1 MIAMNRISV
10 LYGMLALGA
19 CLVCVSCGNV
29 WKSRDR
35 KEPVVTV
42 ERKVRYFSKIEVEYP
57 CDVIFAQSESLY
69 VSVSG
74 TRDAVNGIVTVHDGD
89 RLVIRPKMLPGMLLP
104 ARLSSVANIYVS
116 SPDLTDVMFK
126 TAGSF
131 RVTGPLDTDTLRV
144 RLTGSG
150 DVWFGRIVCD
160 ALSVELEGSGNV
172 SIDSVRGVSSYVSL
186 LGAGNVKV
194 RQYKFADSRLRL
206 MGVGDMDAT
215 FEDCNRVECELMG
228 VGNMNLRGTVRSLSQ
243 NKKGTGS
250 INTDELRFSH

>member
-1 MIAMNRISV
+1 MNRISV

-57 CDVIFAQSESLY
+57 CDVIFAQSDSLY

-104 ARLSSVANIYVS
+104 ARLLWRTFMSVHLTLLMSCLRQPARS
-116 SPDLTDVMFK
+116 ESP
-126 TAGSF
+126 
-131 RVTGPLDTDTLRV
+131 V
-144 RLTGSG
+144 RWT
-150 DVWFGRIVCD
+150 RT
-160 ALSVELEGSGNV
+160 
-172 SIDSVRGVSSYVSL
+172 R
-186 LGAGNVKV
+186 
-194 RQYKFADSRLRL
+194 
-206 MGVGDMDAT
+206 
-215 FEDCNRVECELMG
+215 
-228 VGNMNLRGTVRSLSQ
+228 
-243 NKKGTGS
+243 
-250 INTDELRFSH
+250 